1 MSAIVPQA
9 RLRADLDLLSDLVSG
24 LEFELETS
32 GQTDRLRLRSHLLGI
47 TRRYLEPRLADPGH
61 PLVVAVFGPTGSG
74 KSTLVNTLVGR
85 EISATGVL
93 RPTTT
98 QAVVWVHQRHAAAV
112 RQILGAEVAL
122 VEDDHPVLDFLAL
135 VDTPD
140 IDSVATDHRRQ
151 TLEIL
156 EAADV
161 ALAVTTP
168 QRYADAV
175 PWDVLGDLTARALE
189 VTVVVN
195 RASRRAAGAVIDLV
209 GLLRDAHVRGVDS
222 ADDVVVIQEQRIRS
236 DGRLHGYALRRLA
249 RRLQDLAAARSTVA
263 AAGVRGAL
271 RHCLTVSH
279 ELAAEVEE
287 QAAEAGFLRSV
298 LDEAVQT
305 ARSDI
310 EVGLEQGDL
319 VRDEVVARW
328 QRLVGVSDLA
338 EGVTRIFGRL
348 RNLAGG
354 SADSDDALA
363 QVDREVTDELADLG
377 LRRANRT
384 LTAIEIAWS
393 SSVAGRRLL
402 EDVVVD
408 RESMRRSF
416 EEAIASWRADL
427 IEMVA
432 ETAAGRAKRTRLA
445 TYGVNGVATL
455 VLLTVFGTT
464 GGLTGAEVGVA
475 AGAAAAQQALL
486 ERLLGSAEVRRLERQ
501 VRQGLAV
508 RIGEQMSL
516 VIEPHYRAL
525 SAAVDDV
532 EAADELRDAVRRV
545 EVAFAE
551 YDHA

>member
-24 LEFELETS
+24 LEFGLESS

-98 QAVVWVHQRHAAAV
+98 RAVVWVHQRHAEAV
-112 RQILGAEVAL
+112 RQILGAEVTL

-249 RRLQDLAAARSTVA
+249 RRLQNLAAARSTVA

-271 RHCLTVSH
+271 RHCLTVCN

-287 QAAEAGFLRSV
+287 QAAEAGLLRSV

-427 IEMVA
+427 VEMVA
-432 ETAAGRAKRTRLA
+432 ETAGGRAKRTRLA

-501 VRQGLAV
+501 VRQALAV
-508 RIGEQMSL
+508 HIGEQMSL

-532 EAADELRDAVRRV
+532 EAADELRDAVQRV
-545 EVAFAE
+545 EIVFAE

>member
-24 LEFELETS
+24 LEFGLETPARA
-32 GQTDRLRLRSHLLGI
+32 DRLHLRSHLLGI

-85 EISATGVL
+85 EISPTGVL

-98 QAVVWVHQRHAAAV
+98 QAVVWVHRRYAEAV
-112 RQILGAEVAL
+112 QQMLGPGVAV
-122 VEDDHPVLDFLAL
+122 VEDDHPVLGSLAL

-175 PWDVLGDLTARALE
+175 PWDVLGELTARALE

-195 RASRRAAGAVIDLV
+195 RASRRSAGAVIDLV
-209 GLLRDAHVRGVDS
+209 GLLRDAHVRGIDS
-222 ADDVVVIQEQRIRS
+222 ADDVVVIQEQRIRG

-249 RRLQDLAAARSTVA
+249 RRLQDLAAARSEVA
-263 AAGVRGAL
+263 AGGVRGAV
-271 RHCLTVSH
+271 RHCVAVSR
-279 ELAAEVEE
+279 ELATEVEE
-287 QAAEAGFLRSV
+287 QAAEAGHLRLV
-298 LDEAVQT
+298 LDDAVEG
-305 ARSDI
+305 ARTDI

-338 EGVTRIFGRL
+338 EGVSRLLARL
-348 RNLAGG
+348 RTLAGG
-354 SADSDDALA
+354 RPDGDDALV

-377 LRRANRT
+377 FRRTTRA
-384 LTAIEIAWS
+384 LAAIEIAWS
-393 SSVAGRRLL
+393 SSAAGRRLL
-402 EDVVVD
+402 EHVVID
-408 RESMRRSF
+408 SESLRRSF
-416 EEAIASWRADL
+416 EEAIASWRGDL
-427 IEMVA
+427 IDLVA
-432 ETAAGRAKRTRLA
+432 ETASGRAKRTRLA
-445 TYGVNGVATL
+445 TYGVNGIATM
-455 VLLTVFGTT
+455 VLLTVFATT

-475 AGAAAAQQALL
+475 AGAAATQQALL

-501 VRQGLAV
+501 VRQGLATH
-508 RIGEQMSL
+508 IGEQMSL
-516 VIEPHYRAL
+516 AIEPHLRVL
-525 SAAVDDV
+525 DAAVDDV
-532 EAADELRDAVRRV
+532 DAAEELRDAARRV

-551 YDHA
+551 YDDA